1 MPSFAVKTANA
12 NCDWHDML
20 ALWKAADEMEAFD
33 TAWNFDHFYPIYG
46 DIHGDC
52 TEAWTTLAALAQAT
66 SRLRIGTMVNG
77 MHYRHPAILANMAAS
92 LDIISGGR
100 FNLGIGAGWFEP
112 ESDAYGIPLGTLT
125 ERFDRFDEGL
135 EVISSLLTN
144 EWTTFEGEYFQLKD
158 ARCEPKGVQSPRPP
172 IVIGGKGPKRTL
184 PQVARHADQ
193 WDALMQESPAAWQA
207 LNEVLLGHCETVGRN
222 PAEITRSVH
231 LRWSADSDDAQLA
244 NQAAEFI
251 AVGVD
256 QIVFSMTPPQTVA
269 RTESLAGALSEVF

>member
-1 MPSFAVKTANA
+1 
-12 NCDWHDML
+12 
-20 ALWKAADEMEAFD
+20 MEIFD
-33 TAWNFDHFYPIYG
+33 AAWNFDHFYPIHG
-46 DIHGDC
+46 DINGDC

-66 SRLRIGTMVNG
+66 TRLRIGTMVNG
-77 MHYRHPAILANMAAS
+77 MHYRHPAILANMAAT
-92 LDIISGGR
+92 LDIISQGR
-100 FNLGIGAGWFEP
+100 FNLGIGAGWFEA

-144 EWTTFEGEYFQLKD
+144 EWTNFEGKYFQLKD

-193 WDALMQESPAAWQA
+193 WDALMQESPATWQA
-207 LNEVLLGHCETVGRN
+207 LNEVLLGHCETIGRD

-231 LRWSADSDDAQLA
+231 LRWNLEADDAELA
-244 NQAAEFI
+244 DRSAAFI
-251 AVGVD
+251 DAGVD

-269 RTESLAGALSEVF
+269 RTESLAKALSEVF